1 MSEATMRA
9 VQAERGRLSH
19 LLHGGI
25 VQQVT
30 ALSLAVDSALLSAAD
45 ERLDDVRTALRT
57 ARSIAD
63 TTVTD
68 CRALVAHL
76 IDGADA

>member
-1 MSEATMRA
+1 MQA
-9 VQAERGRLSH
+9 VQAERRRLSQ

-30 ALSLAVDSALLSAAD
+30 ALSLALDSALLHEAEGRHD
-45 ERLDDVRTALRT
+45 EMRSALRT
-57 ARSIAD
+57 ARIIAD

-68 CRALVAHL
+68 CRALLDQLGDRA
-76 IDGADA
+76 

>member
-1 MSEATMRA
+1 MRA
-9 VQAERGRLSH
+9 VQAERRRLSH

-30 ALSLAVDSALLSAAD
+30 ALSLAVESALLYAAD
-45 ERLDDVRTALRT
+45 DRPEDLRTALRT
-57 ARSIAD
+57 ARRIAD

-68 CRALVAHL
+68 CRALLAQLV
-76 IDGADA
+76 DSADA

>member
-1 MSEATMRA
+1 MRA
-9 VQAERGRLSH
+9 VQAERRRLSH

-30 ALSLAVDSALLSAAD
+30 ALSLAVDSALLSAAE
-45 ERLDDVRTALRT
+45 ERQDDLRTALRT

-63 TTVTD
+63 TTVPD
-68 CRALVAHL
+68 CRALLAQL
-76 IDGADA
+76 MDGADA

>member
-1 MSEATMRA
+1 MCEATTRA
-9 VQAERGRLSH
+9 VQAERRRLSH
-19 LLHGGI
+19 LLHSGI

-30 ALSLAVDSALLSAAD
+30 ALSLAVDSALLCAAED
-45 ERLDDVRTALRT
+45 RPDALWAALRT

-68 CRALVAHL
+68 CRALLAQL
-76 IDGADA
+76 LDSADA